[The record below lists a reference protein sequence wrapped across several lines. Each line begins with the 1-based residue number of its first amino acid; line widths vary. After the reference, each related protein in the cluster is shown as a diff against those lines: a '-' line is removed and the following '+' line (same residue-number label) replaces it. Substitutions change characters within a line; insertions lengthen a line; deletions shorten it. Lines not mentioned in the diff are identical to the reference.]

1 MLQAES
7 SQASLGDAQDPWRAV
22 CLDLATRSTAL
33 LALLWIIA
41 FAFRV
46 KEQELLFF
54 QLEVAAPMLLPA
66 VRRLGFGFRG
76 WWFIA
81 GFCNICFVAALLSGP
96 APGAIICGL
105 LASVAAGLFF
115 GVRQAVAVWILS
127 GVLFGLGLHLT
138 SYDLAPFYPGRLDPR
153 SGENL
158 ARMVGTYLATSCVLT
173 VGVAVVINR
182 VDRALE
188 EARQSEA
195 RALALMKSVEA
206 SQRAREQALEH
217 FIEAQKF
224 EVVAR
229 LSSGVAHDVNN
240 SLQIVLACAECLEYE
255 DCKEEDRPALLR
267 EIQETSRETAQMAR
281 QLLALG
287 ERPLLERKSID
298 VSAELNKMRSALSR
312 TLESNV
318 KLNLDCEP
326 GCFIEADLV
335 QLKQALLNLTI
346 NAGHSMAEGGQL
358 RLSCRAQPPD
368 QVTIQ
373 VKDTGVGMDEDLLQ
387 SIFTPFFTTKGQRG
401 TGLGLPTV
409 KAIVERHGGTI
420 ELESELGVGTRFTLC
435 FPAAEEPGRLSPLAA
450 APEGSLRGK
459 CVLVVDDDPRIR
471 RAVGHMLKKAGAL
484 VESAAGGEEAL
495 ALLDESKVH
504 IDVLCADAIMP
515 GLSCQALIEGALIRV
530 PHLQVLICSAYFED
544 ELLERG
550 VAANAYSYLPK
561 PFSGAELVRKVSRLT
576 RNCPEAVAPVAA
588 PQS

>member
-1 MLQAES
+1 M
-7 SQASLGDAQDPWRAV
+7 

-41 FAFRV
+41 FAFRGE
-46 KEQELLFF
+46 EQLLVFF
-54 QLEVAAPMLLPA
+54 QLAVATPLLLPA
-66 VRRLGFGFRG
+66 VRRLSFQLRG
-76 WWFIA
+76 WGFIA
-81 GFCNICFVAALLSGP
+81 GFCNICFVGALLSGP

-105 LASVAAGLFF
+105 LASVSAGLFF
-115 GVRQAVAVWILS
+115 GVRQAVVVWILA
-127 GVLFGLGLHLT
+127 GLLFGLGLHLT
-138 SYDLAPFYPGRLDPR
+138 SYELLPFYPDRLDPR
-153 SGENL
+153 NHENA
-158 ARMVGTYLATSCVLT
+158 ARMMGTYLATSCVLT
-173 VGVAVVINR
+173 VGISVVVNR
-182 VDRALE
+182 IDQALE
-188 EARQSEA
+188 EARRSEA

-229 LSSGVAHDVNN
+229 LSGGVAHDVNN
-240 SLQIVLACAECLEYE
+240 SLQIVLACAESLEFE
-255 DCKEEDRPALLR
+255 DCEEEERPELLR
-267 EIQETSRETAQMAR
+267 EIQATSRETAQMAR

-287 ERPLLERKSID
+287 ERPLLERKNID
-298 VSAELNKMRSALSR
+298 VSADLNKMRSALSR
-312 TLESNV
+312 ALDSNV

-335 QLKQALLNLTI
+335 QLKQALLNLSI

-358 RLSCRAQPPD
+358 TLTCRAQPPG

-373 VKDTGVGMDEDLLQ
+373 VKDTGEGMDQDLLQ

-420 ELESELGVGTRFTLC
+420 EVESELGVGTRFSLC

-450 APEGSLRGK
+450 APEGSLLGK

-471 RAVGHMLKKAGAL
+471 RAVGQMLKKAGAV
-484 VESAAGGEEAL
+484 VESAGGGEEAL
-495 ALLDESKVH
+495 ALLDETKPH
-504 IDVLCADAIMP
+504 IDVLCTDAVMP

-544 ELLERG
+544 ELLEKG

-576 RNCPEAVAPVAA
+576 RNCPEAVVPAA
-588 PQS
+588 LPEG